1 MSFFKFN
8 VPVHVQLMNISDPTN
23 PQIPQFEPHVP
34 LIRNNQIPMCQINP
48 IDWIETEVVIDEET
62 AREYPQLPDGQ
73 VDDFGLD

>member
-1 MSFFKFN
+1 MSFTFFKFTIKL
-8 VPVHVQLMNISDPTN
+8 VNISDPT
-23 PQIPQFEPHVP
+23 IPQFEPHVP